1 MFLGGAMANV
11 SLCMIVRDEAELL
24 PRCLASVK
32 DQVDELIVLDTG
44 SRDRTPDI
52 ATEAGAKL
60 LHTDWADDFSAA
72 RNQAIAAATGD
83 WILVLDA
90 DEELIP
96 EAWTELRSQLDQ
108 PEALAFT
115 VLREETQAGQVPYSR
130 LSRLFRNRP
139 EIRFQR
145 PYHELV
151 DDSLLALQQQEPN
164 WRITA
169 WPTPVI
175 RHYGYGRD
183 RLQQRGTA
191 ERMRRSLETWLADHP
206 EDAYLCSKLGGL
218 LVQEGD
224 LKAAQRWLKQGLK
237 QGRPE
242 PAVRYELLY
251 HLALLERR
259 QGNVDAAIDRYQA
272 ALQEPVDAIHKL
284 GAWVNLSHLYRD
296 RGQVGLA
303 YDAARQ
309 AVAAAPSATVALTA
323 WGLAARAISNY
334 PEAIA
339 AYQQALQLDPN
350 DPSLYQNLG
359 AVLFQVGQLEASY
372 EAFRQAIAGYEQQGS
387 PEAQRLELRLQAM
400 GIRL

>member
-1 MFLGGAMANV
+1 MFLGAAMAQV
-11 SLCMIVRDEAELL
+11 SLCMIVRDEAEWL

-44 SRDRTPDI
+44 SRDRTPAI

-90 DEELIP
+90 DEELIL

-139 EIRFQR
+139 DIRFQR

-151 DDSLLALQQQEPN
+151 DDSLLQLQEREAH
-164 WRITA
+164 WKITA

-191 ERMRRSLETWLADHP
+191 ERMRQSLETWLADHP

-259 QGNVDAAIDRYQA
+259 QGDLDAAIDRYQA

-296 RGQVGLA
+296 RGQLGLA

-309 AVAAAPSATVALTA
+309 AVAAAPQATVALTA
-323 WGLAARAISNY
+323 LGLAARAIGNY

-372 EAFRQAIAGYEQQGS
+372 AAFRQAIAGYEQQGS

>member
-1 MFLGGAMANV
+1 MANV

-52 ATEAGAKL
+52 ATEAGANL

-151 DDSLLALQQQEPN
+151 DDSLLALQQQDPN
-164 WRITA
+164 WRVTA

-259 QGNVDAAIDRYQA
+259 QGDVDAAIDRYQA

-387 PEAQRLELRLQAM
+387 PEAQRLALRLQAM

>member
-1 MFLGGAMANV
+1 MANV

-52 ATEAGAKL
+52 ATEAGANL

-151 DDSLLALQQQEPN
+151 DDSLLALQQQDPN

-191 ERMRRSLETWLADHP
+191 ERMRRSLETWLAEHP

-259 QGNVDAAIDRYQA
+259 QGDVDAAIDRYQA

-339 AYQQALQLDPN
+339 AYQQALQLDSN

>member
-1 MFLGGAMANV
+1 MANV

-115 VLREETQAGQVPYSR
+115 VLREETQSGQVPYSR

-151 DDSLLALQQQEPN
+151 DDSLLALQQQDPN

-259 QGNVDAAIDRYQA
+259 QGDVDAAIDRYQA
-272 ALQEPVDAIHKL
+272 ALQEPVDVIHKL

-339 AYQQALQLDPN
+339 AYQQALQIDPN

>member
-1 MFLGGAMANV
+1 MANV

-52 ATEAGAKL
+52 ATEAGANL

-151 DDSLLALQQQEPN
+151 DDSLLALQQQDPN
-164 WRITA
+164 WRVTA

-237 QGRPE
+237 QGRPD
-242 PAVRYELLY
+242 
-251 HLALLERR
+251 RR
-259 QGNVDAAIDRYQA
+259 
-272 ALQEPVDAIHKL
+272 
-284 GAWVNLSHLYRD
+284 
-296 RGQVGLA
+296 
-303 YDAARQ
+303 
-309 AVAAAPSATVALTA
+309 
-323 WGLAARAISNY
+323 
-334 PEAIA
+334 
-339 AYQQALQLDPN
+339 
-350 DPSLYQNLG
+350 
-359 AVLFQVGQLEASY
+359 F
-372 EAFRQAIAGYEQQGS
+372 
-387 PEAQRLELRLQAM
+387 AM
-400 GIRL
+400 SCSIT

>member
-1 MFLGGAMANV
+1 MANV

-44 SRDRTPDI
+44 SRDRTPEI

-191 ERMRRSLETWLADHP
+191 ERMRRSLETWLAEHP

-259 QGNVDAAIDRYQA
+259 QGDVDAAIDRYQA

-372 EAFRQAIAGYEQQGS
+372 EVFRQAIAGYEQQGS
-387 PEAQRLELRLQAM
+387 PEAQRLALRLQAM

>member
-1 MFLGGAMANV
+1 MAQT
-11 SLCMIVRDEAELL
+11 RAEA
-24 PRCLASVK
+24 R
-32 DQVDELIVLDTG
+32 T
-44 SRDRTPDI
+44 SR
-52 ATEAGAKL
+52 
-60 LHTDWADDFSAA
+60 
-72 RNQAIAAATGD
+72 
-83 WILVLDA
+83 
-90 DEELIP
+90 
-96 EAWTELRSQLDQ
+96 
-108 PEALAFT
+108 
-115 VLREETQAGQVPYSR
+115 
-130 LSRLFRNRP
+130 
-139 EIRFQR
+139 
-145 PYHELV
+145 
-151 DDSLLALQQQEPN
+151 
-164 WRITA
+164 
-169 WPTPVI
+169 
-175 RHYGYGRD
+175 
-183 RLQQRGTA
+183 
-191 ERMRRSLETWLADHP
+191 
-206 EDAYLCSKLGGL
+206 
-218 LVQEGD
+218 
-224 LKAAQRWLKQGLK
+224 
-237 QGRPE
+237 

-259 QGNVDAAIDRYQA
+259 QGDVDAAIDRYQA

-387 PEAQRLELRLQAM
+387 PEAQRLALRLQAM

>member
-1 MFLGGAMANV
+1 MAQV

-24 PRCLASVK
+24 PRCLASVQG
-32 DQVDELIVLDTG
+32 QVDELIVLDTG
-44 SRDRTPDI
+44 SRDRTPEI
-52 ATEAGAKL
+52 AADAGAKL

-96 EAWTELRSQLDQ
+96 EAWAELRSQLDQ

-115 VLREETQAGQVPYSR
+115 ILREETQAGQVPYSR

-151 DDSLLALQQQEPN
+151 DDSLLLLQEQEPH
-164 WRITA
+164 WQITA

-175 RHYGYGRD
+175 RHYGYGHD

-259 QGNVDAAIDRYQA
+259 QGDVDAAIDRYQA

-323 WGLAARAISNY
+323 WGLAARAIGNY

-372 EAFRQAIAGYEQQGS
+372 EAFRLAIAGYEQQGS

-400 GIRL
+400 GIRV

>member
-1 MFLGGAMANV
+1 MANV

-44 SRDRTPDI
+44 SRDRTPEI

-96 EAWTELRSQLDQ
+96 DAWTELRPQLDQ

-130 LSRLFRNRP
+130 LSRLFRNRL

-151 DDSLLALQQQEPN
+151 DDSLLAFQQQEPN

-191 ERMRRSLETWLADHP
+191 ERMRRSLETWLAEHP

-259 QGNVDAAIDRYQA
+259 QGDVDAAIDRYQA

-387 PEAQRLELRLQAM
+387 PEAQRLALRLQAM